1 MTTAADPAAAAR
13 AAAAAAS
20 APLIAVVDDEPDV
33 LAILREALEAVG
45 FRVQGFST
53 ARAFEAAAQRIDPA
67 VCIIDLGLPDRDGL
81 ALVYKIAQEQ
91 GAAVMIV
98 SGRGGV
104 QDKVAGL
111 ELGADD
117 YIVKPFDPAEVVAR
131 IRVLMRRAER
141 SDAPADRRRALFAGW
156 EADFDTYQLTAP
168 DGEILRVSR
177 AEGELLRLFL
187 ETPNRLLSRAQI
199 QDRIGGAAG
208 AGFDRAIDVRVSRLR
223 TKLRDDPKNPVL
235 IRTIYGAGYIFV
247 GDVRW
252 PG

>member
-1 MTTAADPAAAAR
+1 MSAMESARPAAPAGAA
-13 AAAAAAS
+13 
-20 APLIAVVDDEPDV
+20 APLIAVVDDEPEIQT
-33 LAILREALEAVG
+33 ILREALEGVG
-45 FRVQGFST
+45 FRVQCFST
-53 ARAFEAAAQRIDPA
+53 ARAFEIATARSAPA
-67 VCIIDLGLPDRDGL
+67 VCLIDLGLPDRDGL

-117 YIVKPFDPAEVVAR
+117 YIVKPFDPAEIVAR
-131 IRVLMRRAER
+131 IRALLRRGER
-141 SDAPADRRRALFAGW
+141 PEASGARRRAAFAGW
-156 EADFDTYQLTAP
+156 EADFDTFQLRAP
-168 DGEILRVSR
+168 DGEEVRLSR

-199 QDRIGGAAG
+199 QDGIGGAAG

>member
-1 MTTAADPAAAAR
+1 MSADADPAAGTRPQTAA
-13 AAAAAAS
+13 
-20 APLIAVVDDEPDV
+20 APLIAIVDDEPDV
-33 LAILREALEAVG
+33 VAVLRTALEAVG
-45 FRVQGFST
+45 FRVQGYAT
-53 ARAFEAAAQRIDPA
+53 ARAFETAAQRISPA
-67 VCIIDLGLPDRDGL
+67 VCLIDLGLPDRDGL

-131 IRVLMRRAER
+131 IRVLLRRAER
-141 SDAPADRRRALFAGW
+141 AAGPERRRRAGFAGW
-156 EADFDTYQLTAP
+156 AADFDTYQLTAP
-168 DGEILRVSR
+168 DAEILRLSR

-199 QDRIGGAAG
+199 QDGIGGAAG
-208 AGFDRAIDVRVSRLR
+208 DGFDRAVDVRVSRLR

-247 GDVRW
+247 GDVTW
-252 PG
+252 LG

>member
-1 MTTAADPAAAAR
+1 MTGPDPR
-13 AAAAAAS
+13 AAAA
-20 APLIAVVDDEPDV
+20 PLIAIVDDEPDV
-33 LAILREALEAVG
+33 LTVLRQALEGVG

-53 ARAFEAAAQRIDPA
+53 ARAYEAAAPRISPA
-67 VCIIDLGLPDRDGL
+67 VCLIDLGLPDRDGL
-81 ALVYKIAQEQ
+81 ALVYKVAQEQ

-131 IRVLMRRAER
+131 IRVLLRRAER
-141 SDAPADRRRALFAGW
+141 SEAGGPRRRAGFAGW

-168 DGEILRVSR
+168 DGEILRLSR

-199 QDRIGGAAG
+199 QDGVGGAAG
-208 AGFDRAIDVRVSRLR
+208 DGFDRAVDVRVSRLR

-247 GDVRW
+247 GDVTW
-252 PG
+252 LG